1 MRNLTTIMVLLT
13 ILTSCHNKSQQAVL
27 SSSSSST
34 VVDSIDSG
42 TAAKVTISTS
52 DTVKPTTKAK
62 DDNLV
67 YFFESDTLKQ
77 NVEVKTLSDSTI
89 RFLLISEN
97 KINGKI
103 AKIQG
108 VAKSM
113 THVDPEID
121 DDEEGNAYP
130 AKEFIYNDKCILHIR
145 IDMLQKDK
153 LIVKEGGCAMLHD
166 SSCPFKSLGILRK
179 RVDEKN

>member
-1 MRNLTTIMVLLT
+1 MFLMI
-13 ILTSCHNKSQQAVL
+13 L
-27 SSSSSST
+27 SSSCLNQNKSFK
-34 VVDSIDSG
+34 VLDSNSVRTRSRAKTRVSDK
-42 TAAKVTISTS
+42 TAISEKLNNES
-52 DTVKPTTKAK
+52 FQ
-62 DDNLV
+62 

-153 LIVKEGGCAMLHD
+153 LIVKEGGGRCYMIAVVHLN
-166 SSCPFKSLGILRK
+166 P
-179 RVDEKN
+179 